1 MLMTKYSRA
10 LLTSAEMYRA
20 DALAVKAGVPS
31 LTLMENAGRAVAD
44 EIVRRFGARPVT
56 VLAGPG
62 NNGGDGYVAARYLRA
77 WGWSVDILSFCR
89 MTEYRGDAAHMAAL
103 WGAESVPLSDA
114 KLHENSLLIDALFGA
129 GLSKPLP
136 AEAAALAREA
146 VRMRLPVVAIDVPSG
161 LDGAT
166 GKPLGESFRADLTVT
181 FFRKKPGHVLEPGRF
196 LCGETVVA
204 DIGIPDS
211 VLAEI
216 APKTHE
222 NGPPKLKKR
231 GENAHKYMSGH
242 AVIVSGDATH
252 TGAARLAAMAALR
265 IGAGLVTLA
274 SPANALI
281 VNASHLTA
289 IMLAESD
296 DASALARLLADRR
309 KSAVCIGPAAG
320 VGEKTAE
327 KTIACLESGAAVV
340 LDADALTSFAEN
352 PEVLFKLIAKHPHR
366 SVVMTPHEGEL
377 ARLFKDLTD
386 ERESKIERARK
397 AAKRSGAVVV
407 LKGPDTVIASPD
419 GLAAV
424 NTNAPPSL
432 ATAGSGDV
440 LAGIITGLLASE
452 PEKPAFE
459 MACAGVWIHGEA
471 ARLLPRAG
479 LIAEDLP
486 AAIPAV
492 LSQ

>member
-1 MLMTKYSRA
+1 MNPSRA
-10 LLTSAEMYRA
+10 LLTPAEMYRA
-20 DALAVKAGVPS
+20 DALAVKAGVPP
-31 LTLMENAGRAVAD
+31 LTLMENAGRAVAG

-62 NNGGDGYVAARYLRA
+62 NNGGDGFVAARYLRG
-77 WGWSVDILSFCR
+77 WGWPVDILSFCR
-89 MTEYRGDAAHMAAL
+89 MKEYRGDAAHMAAL
-103 WGAESVPLSDA
+103 WGAESKPLSGA
-114 KLHENSLLIDALFGA
+114 KLRENTLIIDALFGA

-136 AEAAALAREA
+136 PEAMALAREA
-146 VRMRLPVVAIDVPSG
+146 ARMRFPVVAIDVPSG

-166 GKPLGESFRADLTVT
+166 GKPLGDCFQADLTVT
-181 FFRKKPGHVLEPGRF
+181 FFRKKPGHVLAPGRF
-196 LCGETVVA
+196 FCGETVVA
-204 DIGIPDS
+204 DIGIPAS

-216 APKTHE
+216 DPKTRE
-222 NGPPKLKKR
+222 NGPPELKKR
-231 GENAHKYMSGH
+231 SQRAHKYTSGH

-265 IGAGLVTLA
+265 IGAGLVTLV

-281 VNASHLTA
+281 TNASHLTA
-289 IMLAESD
+289 IMLSEAD
-296 DASALARLLADRR
+296 DAPALARLLQDRR
-309 KSAVCIGPAAG
+309 KNAVCVGPAAG

-340 LDADALTSFAEN
+340 LDADALTSFAETPN
-352 PEVLFKLIAKHPHR
+352 VLFKLISKHPHR
-366 SVVMTPHEGEL
+366 GVVLTPHEGEF
-377 ARLFKDLTD
+377 ARLFKDLAD
-386 ERESKIERARK
+386 ESESKLERARK
-397 AAKRSGAVVV
+397 AAERSGAVMV
-407 LKGPDTVIASPD
+407 LKGSDTVIAAPD

-440 LAGIITGLLASE
+440 LAGIITGLLACE
-452 PEKPAFE
+452 PESSAFE
-459 MACAGVWIHGEA
+459 MACAGVWIHGQA
-471 ARLLPRAG
+471 ARRLPSAG

>member
-1 MLMTKYSRA
+1 
-10 LLTSAEMYRA
+10 
-20 DALAVKAGVPS
+20 
-31 LTLMENAGRAVAD
+31 
-44 EIVRRFGARPVT
+44 
-56 VLAGPG
+56 
-62 NNGGDGYVAARYLRA
+62 
-77 WGWSVDILSFCR
+77 
-89 MTEYRGDAAHMAAL
+89 
-103 WGAESVPLSDA
+103 
-114 KLHENSLLIDALFGA
+114 
-129 GLSKPLP
+129 
-136 AEAAALAREA
+136 
-146 VRMRLPVVAIDVPSG
+146 MRLPVVAVDVPSG

-166 GKPLGESFRADLTVT
+166 GKPLGDCFQADLTVT
-181 FFRKKPGHVLEPGRF
+181 FFRKKPGHVLAPGRF
-196 LCGETVVA
+196 FCGETVVA

-216 APKTHE
+216 APKTRE
-222 NGPPKLKKR
+222 NGPPELQKR
-231 GENAHKYMSGH
+231 AQDAHKYMSGH
-242 AVIVSGDATH
+242 AVVVSGDATH

-289 IMLAESD
+289 IMLAEAD
-296 DASALARLLADRR
+296 DAPALARLLADRR
-309 KSAVCIGPAAG
+309 KNAVCIGPAAG

-340 LDADALTSFAEN
+340 LDADALTSFAET
-352 PEVLFKLIAKHPHR
+352 PDVLFKLIAKHPHR
-366 SVVMTPHEGEL
+366 GVVMTPHEGEF
-377 ARLFKDLTD
+377 ARLFKDLAD
-386 ERESKIERARK
+386 DQESKIERARK
-397 AAKRSGAVVV
+397 AAARSGAVIV

-452 PEKPAFE
+452 PKRSVFE

-471 ARLLPRAG
+471 ARRLPRAG

-486 AAIPAV
+486 AAIPVV